1 MKTKTK
7 TKTKFVVSICA
18 LTLIFTACK
27 KDAVTPESVLD
38 CNGIENG
45 VAVVDSCGDCQQAY
59 IYNYV
64 SHDVVYL
71 DDTTDITLVGTTM
84 LVMPEDAGNPYWNSG
99 CIPAVVYDCMGVENG
114 VAVIDSCGDCQGAY
128 VYNMITH
135 DPTEIVMLGGDTN
148 GISVTLLP
156 GQVII
161 LPEDAGN
168 PYWNSGCIPAVVY
181 DCMGVENGVAVI
193 DSCGDCQ
200 GAYVYNMITHDPTEI
215 VMLGGDTNGI
225 SVTLLPGQ
233 VIILPEDAG
242 NPYWNSG
249 CK

>member
-1 MKTKTK
+1 MKTK

-27 KDAVTPESVLD
+27 KDAVTPEPVLD
-38 CNGIENG
+38 CN
-45 VAVVDSCGDCQQAY
+45 
-59 IYNYV
+59 
-64 SHDVVYL
+64 
-71 DDTTDITLVGTTM
+71 
-84 LVMPEDAGNPYWNSG
+84 
-99 CIPAVVYDCMGVENG
+99 GVENG

-128 VYNMITH
+128 VYNMI
-135 DPTEIVMLGGDTN
+135 
-148 GISVTLLP
+148 S
-156 GQVII
+156 
-161 LPEDAGN
+161 
-168 PYWNSGCIPAVVY
+168 
-181 DCMGVENGVAVI
+181 
-193 DSCGDCQ
+193 
-200 GAYVYNMITHDPTEI
+200 HDPTEI

>member
-1 MKTKTK
+1 MKTK

-27 KDAVTPESVLD
+27 KDAVTPEPVLD
-38 CNGIENG
+38 CN
-45 VAVVDSCGDCQQAY
+45 
-59 IYNYV
+59 
-64 SHDVVYL
+64 
-71 DDTTDITLVGTTM
+71 
-84 LVMPEDAGNPYWNSG
+84 
-99 CIPAVVYDCMGVENG
+99 GVENG
-114 VAVIDSCGDCQGAY
+114 VAVIDSCGDC
-128 VYNMITH
+128 H
-135 DPTEIVMLGGDTN
+135 
-148 GISVTLLP
+148 
-156 GQVII
+156 
-161 LPEDAGN
+161 
-168 PYWNSGCIPAVVY
+168 
-181 DCMGVENGVAVI
+181 
-193 DSCGDCQ
+193 

>member
-1 MKTKTK
+1 MKTK

-18 LTLIFTACK
+18 LTLTFTACK
-27 KDAVTPESVLD
+27 KDAVTPE
-38 CNGIENG
+38 
-45 VAVVDSCGDCQQAY
+45 
-59 IYNYV
+59 
-64 SHDVVYL
+64 
-71 DDTTDITLVGTTM
+71 
-84 LVMPEDAGNPYWNSG
+84 P
-99 CIPAVVYDCMGVENG
+99 
-114 VAVIDSCGDCQGAY
+114 
-128 VYNMITH
+128 
-135 DPTEIVMLGGDTN
+135 
-148 GISVTLLP
+148 
-156 GQVII
+156 
-161 LPEDAGN
+161 
-168 PYWNSGCIPAVVY
+168 VY

>member
-1 MKTKTK
+1 MK

-18 LTLIFTACK
+18 LTLIFSACK
-27 KDAVTPESVLD
+27 KDAVTPEQVLD

-215 VMLGGDTNGI
+215 VMLGGDTNGV
-225 SVTLLPGQ
+225 SATLLPGQ
-233 VIILPEDAG
+233 VIILPEDVG

>member
-7 TKTKFVVSICA
+7 LVVSICA

-27 KDAVTPESVLD
+27 KDAVTPEPVLD

-45 VAVVDSCGDCQQAY
+45 VAVV
-59 IYNYV
+59 
-64 SHDVVYL
+64 
-71 DDTTDITLVGTTM
+71 
-84 LVMPEDAGNPYWNSG
+84 
-99 CIPAVVYDCMGVENG
+99 
-114 VAVIDSCGDCQGAY
+114 DSCGDCQGAY

-148 GISVTLLP
+148 GVSVTLLP

-168 PYWNSGCIPAVVY
+168 PYC
-181 DCMGVENGVAVI
+181 
-193 DSCGDCQ
+193 
-200 GAYVYNMITHDPTEI
+200 
-215 VMLGGDTNGI
+215 
-225 SVTLLPGQ
+225 
-233 VIILPEDAG
+233 
-242 NPYWNSG
+242 NSG